1 MSKKI
6 KMIKKKIVR
15 FHKNDQT
22 EFKHQTILDDFRALK
37 LVCWDA
43 ATQTIVYETWE
54 TKFDTP
60 LDVYTQLIPSKKRP
74 RSAGPVRSDRKMDM
88 LLERLR
94 LSGSAEHVFQ
104 YSKH

>member
-1 MSKKI
+1 MERFFYRVSGIPFNFALELGAEDKK
-6 KMIKKKIVR
+6 
-15 FHKNDQT
+15 
-22 EFKHQTILDDFRALK
+22 QTILDDFKALK